1 MSLNTSLRFRW
12 LGVAGIELE
21 AGGQILAVD
30 PFFTRPPFWRLWF
43 GRVRP
48 ERALVTEHMPRCDD
62 VLVTHAHYDHLM
74 DVPEVARSTGAA
86 VWGSANTCELLAVC
100 GVLPSSIHEIE
111 AGDELALDNFQVEV
125 LPARHLPVPGFSVG
139 PLEPGLQPPLHLRD
153 YRMDVCFSFLIRV
166 GELRLLYW
174 RDVSPQGAP
183 PAEVLFVSP
192 MESGTYYRELLAAVQ
207 PQLVIPLHWDD
218 FFRPLH
224 KPLRPF
230 YRPPRLALPPLQRID
245 LNQFKSV
252 VARNAPLARVLVPEL
267 LESYNFRDV
276 FTV

>member
-1 MSLNTSLRFRW
+1 
-12 LGVAGIELE
+12 
-21 AGGQILAVD
+21 
-30 PFFTRPPFWRLWF
+30 
-43 GRVRP
+43 
-48 ERALVTEHMPRCDD
+48 
-62 VLVTHAHYDHLM
+62 
-74 DVPEVARSTGAA
+74 
-86 VWGSANTCELLAVC
+86 
-100 GVLPSSIHEIE
+100 
-111 AGDELALDNFQVEV
+111 
-125 LPARHLPVPGFSVG
+125 
-139 PLEPGLQPPLHLRD
+139 
-153 YRMDVCFSFLIRV
+153 
-166 GELRLLYW
+166 
-174 RDVSPQGAP
+174 
-183 PAEVLFVSP
+183 